1 MTKPGALVTLLS
13 HTRYTIQVTA
23 PSWCFTVPAHEMG
36 NSMYKNKRLVI
47 LDADGTTIDAYPAIE
62 AAFAQHGM
70 TLGAEE
76 SFQKR
81 HHLFKYLGGL
91 KEFPSIVRKNIRQQG
106 RKKIVATLTDIYRSE
121 ARLYPGVAELIQSLI
136 DTPDIAVGLVTR
148 NITNA
153 PLETLRLLFG
163 RHDIDVGAMDFFDH
177 VPLSEGKAAQ
187 FRLTRERFAIN
198 PARAYICGDEH
209 RDFLAAI
216 GTGMHP
222 FMVSY
227 GFEDHDRLTQK
238 FAVPAE
244 LISRTPAELCKR
256 VRHALDLSTEA

>member
-1 MTKPGALVTLLS
+1 MF
-13 HTRYTIQVTA
+13 Q
-23 PSWCFTVPAHEMG
+23 
-36 NSMYKNKRLVI
+36 NKRLII

-62 AAFAQHGM
+62 EAFAQHGM

-91 KEFPSIVRKNIRQQG
+91 KEFPSIVKKNIRQQG
-106 RKKIVATLTDIYRSE
+106 RKKIVATLTEVYRSE
-121 ARLYPGVAELIQSLI
+121 AKLYPGIAELIQSLI
-136 DTPDIAVGLVTR
+136 DAPDVVVGLVTR
-148 NITNA
+148 NITNE
-153 PLETLRLLFG
+153 PLETLRQLFG
-163 RHDIDVGAMDFFDH
+163 RHGIDVGALDFFDH
-177 VPLSEGKAAQ
+177 VPLSEGKTAQ
-187 FRLTRERFAIN
+187 FRLARERFEIN

-209 RDFLAAI
+209 KDFLAAI
-216 GTGMHP
+216 STGMHP

-244 LISRTPAELCKR
+244 VISRTSDELCNR
-256 VRHALDLSTEA
+256 VRHALDLASPSRD